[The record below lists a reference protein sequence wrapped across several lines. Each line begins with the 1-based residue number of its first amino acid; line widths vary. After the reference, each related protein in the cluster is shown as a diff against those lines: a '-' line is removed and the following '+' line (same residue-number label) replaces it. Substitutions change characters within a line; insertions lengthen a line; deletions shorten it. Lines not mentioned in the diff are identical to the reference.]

1 MSNRKPAL
9 KLALILLIAAVPAA
23 IAQDGTGA
31 HTIPHAVFVG
41 DRATLIVPLAGFPG
55 QGDVEVPPGQ
65 LPYSPDIDIHRVA
78 LERRPGGSRL
88 AVEFAAFAPGVLEL
102 PPIEVAGE
110 TFAGLTVTIGSVL
123 APSEIPILSPPAP
136 PLTVP
141 GTALLVYGTIAA
153 IVASLLLVS
162 LISFRGHVWVR
173 GWLAAWRRGRMLGA
187 MMGAERRL
195 RKALAKGADP
205 REVLDSLSGEFRGF
219 LAGLTGE
226 NCRTMTAVEIGRLAG
241 RLRQES
247 EAVDGE
253 FPGRFFGRCDGARF
267 SGRAIGDGE
276 TLALIDDLRGFL
288 LAMKA
293 ASRSAPP
300 GNAADGVPAQTGQ
313 EQAA

>member
-23 IAQDGTGA
+23 LAQDGAGA

-136 PLTVP
+136 PLAVP

-162 LISFRGHVWVR
+162 LISFRGHVWVMV
-173 GWLAAWRRGRMLGA
+173 WLAAWRRRRMLSA
-187 MMGAERRL
+187 MLGAERRL

-205 REVLDSLSGEFRGF
+205 REVLDALSGEFRGF

-226 NCRTMTAVEIGRLAG
+226 NCRTMTASEIGRLVGCPHLQDDAPG
-241 RLRQES
+241 
-247 EAVDGE
+247 GE
-253 FPGRFFGRCDGARF
+253 FLGSFFDRCDGARF
-267 SGRAIGDGE
+267 SGRAIGGDE
-276 TLALIDDLRGFL
+276 TLAIIDDLRGFL

-293 ASRSAPP
+293 LNRAAPP
-300 GNAADGVPAQTGQ
+300 AAAAEEPGTDGQ